1 MAKKQAN
8 RDSKTDAK
16 PNIIERFIKYVE
28 ACRAELRKVTW
39 PTWKETRKATIAV
52 LAFVAIMAIILG
64 LIDLGLSSLIRTIL
78 S

>member
-8 RDSKTDAK
+8 RESKADVK
-16 PNIIERFIKYVE
+16 PNAIQRFIKYVE
-28 ACRAELRKVTW
+28 ACRAELRKITW
-39 PTWKETRKATIAV
+39 PTWKETRKATLAV

-64 LIDLGLSSLIRTIL
+64 LIDLGLSSLIKTIL

>member
-1 MAKKQAN
+1 MAKTQVQDEKNAE
-8 RDSKTDAK
+8 R
-16 PNIIERFIKYVE
+16 PNVFVRFARYVE

-52 LAFVAIMAIILG
+52 LGFVCVMAIILG
-64 LIDLGLSSLIRTIL
+64 LIDLGLSTLVKSIL